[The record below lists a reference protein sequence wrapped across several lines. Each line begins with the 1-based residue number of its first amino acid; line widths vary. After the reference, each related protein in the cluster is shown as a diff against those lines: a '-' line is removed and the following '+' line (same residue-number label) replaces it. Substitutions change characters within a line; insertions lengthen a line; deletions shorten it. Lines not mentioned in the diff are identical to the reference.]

1 MSSALILSSLLL
13 VSGLPLLLAI
23 ALMLSPL
30 RRFALWFAPWA
41 ALPALVVSLL
51 MVPGVSVEL
60 PWLLLGSYLGFDETA
75 RVFLF
80 FTALLWLVAGV
91 YSTGYFSES
100 CSRARF
106 LSWFLLAMA
115 GNLGLIVAQDMVLF
129 YTFFSLMSFAS
140 YGLVIFQ
147 RTPEALRAG
156 RIYIMLAVLGEVIL
170 FAALVLAAR
179 AAGSIEFVVVQS
191 VLAEAAL
198 RDWIIGLMLLGFG
211 IKVGVIGLHVWL
223 PLAHP
228 VAPTPASAVLSGA
241 MISAGL
247 LGWLRVLPLGEAA
260 LPGWGGVVVA
270 AGLLAIFYAAFVG
283 LSQRNAKTVLAY
295 SSISTMGVMTAALGL
310 GFIAPENWP
319 FILVAILVYALQHG
333 LAKGALFLGVDMATA
348 APMSKWQRYLLTAG
362 LLLPAL
368 SLAGAPMTSGMIA
381 KHLLHVQA
389 AAVTSF
395 WGDWLQIL
403 LPWSSVATSLLMAR
417 FLYLVWPRR
426 RAGSAV
432 VLKTRM
438 MWLSWTV
445 LFIVLVL
452 SPGFIPFSATEDS
465 WSLEKLVG
473 ALWPVLVGGGLAVI
487 VYWLAKYGKW
497 PFRFRIAS
505 GDVLLLVERWLWP
518 TLHAAMSR
526 SYRVLLKRRFLLST
540 YRRDGQRCSGL
551 VFLLEAGEN
560 GFRRWAVGAS
570 LFLLLVMVFMFLA
583 WQTIF

>member
-1 MSSALILSSLLL
+1 MSSALTLPSLLL
-13 VSGLPLLLAI
+13 ISVLPLLLAI
-23 ALMLSPL
+23 ALMLPPL

-75 RVFLF
+75 GVFLF

-129 YTFFSLMSFAS
+129 YTFFTLMSFAS
-140 YGLVIFQ
+140 YGLVVFQ

-156 RIYIMLAVLGEVIL
+156 RIYIMLAVLGEVML

-179 AAGSIEFVVVQS
+179 AAGSIEFAVVQGA
-191 VLAEAAL
+191 LAEAAL

-211 IKVGVIGLHVWL
+211 IKVGVVGLHVWL

-228 VAPTPASAVLSGA
+228 VAPAPASAVLSGA

-247 LGWLRVLPLGEAA
+247 LGWLRVLPLGELA
-260 LPGWGGVVVA
+260 LPGWGGVVLA

-283 LSQRNAKTVLAY
+283 LLQRDAKTVLAY

-319 FILVAILVYALQHG
+319 LILAAILVYALQHG
-333 LAKGALFLGVDMATA
+333 LAKAALFLGVDMATA
-348 APMSKWQRYLLTAG
+348 APVSKWQRYLLIAG

-381 KHLLHVQA
+381 KYLLHVQA
-389 AAVTSF
+389 ASVTSF
-395 WGDWLQIL
+395 WAGWLQVL
-403 LPWSSVATSLLMAR
+403 LPWSSVATCLLMAR
-417 FLYLVWPRR
+417 FLYLVWPRQ
-426 RAGSAV
+426 RAGSV
-432 VLKTRM
+432 VVVKTRM
-438 MWLSWTV
+438 MWLSWTA
-445 LFIVLVL
+445 LFMVVVL
-452 SPGFIPFSATEDS
+452 SPGFLPFSAAEGL
-465 WSLEKLVG
+465 WLPEKLAG
-473 ALWPVLVGGGLAVI
+473 ALWPVVFAGGLAAVI
-487 VYWLAKYGKW
+487 YWLAKHGKW
-497 PFRFRIAS
+497 PFHFRIAS
-505 GDVLLLVERWLWP
+505 GDILLPVERVLWP
-518 TLHAAMSR
+518 VLHAMMLR
-526 SYRVLLKRRFLLST
+526 SYRTLFKRRFLLSI
-540 YRRDGQRCSGL
+540 YRRVGQRYSGL

-570 LFLLLVMVFMFLA
+570 LFLVLVMVFMFLA
-583 WQTIF
+583 WQIIF

>member
-1 MSSALILSSLLL
+1 MSSVLILPSLLL

-23 ALMLSPL
+23 TLMLSPL

-51 MVPGVSVEL
+51 MVPGASVEL
-60 PWLLLGSYLGFDETA
+60 PWLLLGSHLGFDETA

-91 YSTGYFSES
+91 YSVGYFSES

-115 GNLGLIVAQDMVLF
+115 GNLGLIVAQDIVLF
-129 YTFFSLMSFAS
+129 YTFFTLMSFAS

-147 RTPEALRAG
+147 RTSEALRAG

-179 AAGSIEFVVVQS
+179 AAGNIEFAAVQS
-191 VLAEAAL
+191 ALAEAAL
-198 RDWIIGLMLLGFG
+198 RDWIIGLMLFGFG
-211 IKVGVIGLHVWL
+211 IKAGVIGLHVWL

-247 LGWLRVLPLGEAA
+247 LGWLRVLPLGEVA
-260 LPGWGGVVVA
+260 LPVWGGVVVA

-319 FILVAILVYALQHG
+319 LILAAILVCALQHG
-333 LAKGALFLGVDMATA
+333 LAKAVLFLGVDMATA
-348 APMSKWQRYLLTAG
+348 TPISKWQRYLLIAG
-362 LLLPAL
+362 LLFPAL
-368 SLAGAPMTSGMIA
+368 SLAGAPMTGGLIA
-381 KHLLHVQA
+381 KYLLQVQA

-395 WGDWLQIL
+395 WSDWLQTL

-417 FLYLVWPRR
+417 FLFLVWPRQR
-426 RAGSAV
+426 TGSAV
-432 VLKTRM
+432 VVKTRM
-438 MWLSWTV
+438 MWLSWMV
-445 LFIVLVL
+445 LFTVVVL
-452 SPGFIPFSATEDS
+452 SPGFILFLVAEDL
-465 WSLEKLVG
+465 WLPEKQMS
-473 ALWPVLVGGGLAVI
+473 ALWPVIFGGGLATI

-497 PFRFRIAS
+497 PFRFCIAS
-505 GDVLLLVERWLWP
+505 GDVLWFVERWLWP
-518 TLHAAMSR
+518 TLHAVMLC
-526 SYRVLLKRRFLLST
+526 SYRGLLKCRFLLPIH
-540 YRRDGQRCSGL
+540 RRVGQRYSGL

-560 GFRRWAVGAS
+560 SFRRWVVAAS
-570 LFLLLVMVFMFLA
+570 LFLVLVMVFIFLA
-583 WQTIF
+583 WQAAF

>member
-1 MSSALILSSLLL
+1 MSSALTLPSLLL
-13 VSGLPLLLAI
+13 ISGLPLLLAI

-60 PWLLLGSYLGFDETA
+60 PWLLLGSHLGFDETA

-100 CSRARF
+100 CARARF

-179 AAGSIEFVVVQS
+179 AAGSIEFAAVQS
-191 VLAEAAL
+191 ALAEAAL

-247 LGWLRVLPLGEAA
+247 LGWLRVLPLGEVA
-260 LPGWGGVVVA
+260 LPGWGGVVIA

-283 LSQRNAKTVLAY
+283 LSQRDAKTVLAY

-319 FILVAILVYALQHG
+319 LILAAILVYALQHG
-333 LAKGALFLGVDMATA
+333 LAKAALFLGVDMAAA
-348 APMSKWQRYLLTAG
+348 APVSKWQRYLLIAG

-381 KHLLHVQA
+381 KYLLHVQA
-389 AAVTSF
+389 ASVTSF
-395 WGDWLQIL
+395 WGGWLQVL
-403 LPWSSVATSLLMAR
+403 LPWSSVATCLLMAR
-417 FLYLVWPRR
+417 FLYLVWPRQEVVV
-426 RAGSAV
+426 AAVAKSA
-432 VLKTRM
+432 M
-438 MWLSWTV
+438 MWWSWTV
-445 LFIVLVL
+445 LIVVVVL
-452 SPGFIPFSATEDS
+452 SPGFIPFSGMADL
-465 WSLEKLVG
+465 WSAQKMLSAIWPITLGAGLAVFGWLLTTRGRLRLQLSIPSGDMLVVVENH
-473 ALWPVLVGGGLAVI
+473 LWPVLL
-487 VYWLAKYGKW
+487 
-497 PFRFRIAS
+497 S
-505 GDVLLLVERWLWP
+505 GV
-518 TLHAAMSR
+518 SR
-526 SYRVLLKRRFLLST
+526 CGVVLLKSRFLLSR
-540 YRRDGQRCSGL
+540 YMHGWRRHLGL
-551 VFLLEAGEN
+551 VFFLDAGEN
-560 GFRRWAVGAS
+560 GFRRWTMGTM
-570 LFLLLVMVFMFLA
+570 LFLVLAMVFMFLA
-583 WQTIF
+583 WQADL